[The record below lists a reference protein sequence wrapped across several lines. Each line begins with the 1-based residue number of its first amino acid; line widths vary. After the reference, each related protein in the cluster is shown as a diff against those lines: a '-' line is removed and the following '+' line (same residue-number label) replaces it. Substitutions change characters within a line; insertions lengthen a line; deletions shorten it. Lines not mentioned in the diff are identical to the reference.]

1 MADVFTDRHQ
11 DIMVITM
18 ARREANN
25 ALSEAFMAQIT
36 AAFDQAEA
44 DPAVKAVVLTGSDR
58 VFCMG
63 ADIEEM
69 LPLTG
74 AEALRWGRLGTE
86 LNLKIERFPKP
97 VVAAVN
103 GMALGGGN
111 ELAMACHGRI
121 ASRRARFGQPEC
133 TLGITPGAGAT
144 VRLPRLVGPGWAKQ
158 LLFTGQMI
166 NAQMAQKIHLID
178 RVTQPESLLEEAMQW
193 AREMAAPPVCEYKED
208 K

>member
-1 MADVFTDRHQ
+1 MAEVFTDRYQ
-11 DIMVITM
+11 EVMVITM

-25 ALSEAFMAQIT
+25 ALNEAFMAKIT

-44 DPAVKAVVLTGSDR
+44 DPRVKAVVLTGSGR

-74 AEALRWGRLGTE
+74 AEALRWGRLGTD

-111 ELAMACHGRI
+111 ELAMA
-121 ASRRARFGQPEC
+121 
-133 TLGITPGAGAT
+133 
-144 VRLPRLVGPGWAKQ
+144 
-158 LLFTGQMI
+158 
-166 NAQMAQKIHLID
+166 
-178 RVTQPESLLEEAMQW
+178 
-193 AREMAAPPVCEYKED
+193 
-208 K
+208 